1 MKKKLIFK
9 DNKIR
14 QNFIFS
20 EFKLNL
26 LKIIFTN
33 KKLSFNIRFN
43 AYKLIN
49 QYLSKVSISK
59 INNKCILSGRS
70 RSIFRSFK
78 LSRIKIRELTSKGQI
93 NGLQKISW

>member
-9 DNKIR
+9 DNKVR

-26 LKIIFTN
+26 LRIILTN
-33 KKLSFNIRFN
+33 KKLNLNIRFN
-43 AYKLIN
+43 AFKLIN
-49 QYLSKVSISK
+49 QYLSKTSISK

-70 RSIFRSFK
+70 RSIFRNFK